1 MGIKVPRYVRYL
13 RNDASY
19 AARNLL
25 LNALGGAAV
34 TPRGLRVLVYRLGG
48 IEVGRANIY
57 PHARFTGTAPVSIA
71 SNTMINT
78 GAMFDNTAPITI
90 EEGVSIGPDVFLGTS
105 THEISDTTN
114 RAGAVIRKPIKV
126 GRGAWIGARSVI
138 MPGVTIGP
146 GVIIAAGSVV
156 NKDCEADTL
165 YGGVP
170 ARVIRPLDQ
179 TTHQVVPSEA

>member
-1 MGIKVPRYVRYL
+1 MGITTTVKVPRYVRYL
-13 RNDASY
+13 RNDISY

-25 LNALGGAAV
+25 VNAVGGAAV

-48 IEVGRANIY
+48 ISVGRANIY
-57 PHARFTGTAPVSIA
+57 PHARFTGTAPVTIA

-105 THEISDTTN
+105 THEISVSSN
-114 RAGAVIRKPIKV
+114 RAGEVVRKPITI

-146 GVIIAAGSVV
+146 GAIIAAGSVV
-156 NKDCEADTL
+156 NKDCHADTL

-170 ARVIRPLDQ
+170 ARPIRKL
-179 TTHQVVPSEA
+179 EAPAA